1 MRKHFTK
8 SLTVI
13 FAVLGV
19 YFVAFKVLMKVGVVR
34 DYRSYLSHPFRQGY
48 YREHRPRWACSR
60 SVAEYMNISFSPLI
74 WIERQVRGL
83 DECYSFDSVPPPDW
97 IAEYGPPYRDK
108 P

>member
-19 YFVAFKVLMKVGVVR
+19 YFVAFKVLMKVEVVR
-34 DYRSYLSHPFRQGY
+34 DFRNYRVHPYRQGY
-48 YREHRPRWACSR
+48 SREHRLRLACSR

-83 DECYSFDSVPPPDW
+83 DEFYSFDSEVDPEVRPPT
-97 IAEYGPPYRDK
+97 G
-108 P
+108 